1 MCFFCLVIKTDDEQE
16 QPIKELNMSDDI
28 KESLPIYNE
37 EYLIKMLADISQHK
51 PITLAEAIAYQ
62 YLDIEDPKLGLSNET
77 IQRIKNLFRPL
88 IDQNL
93 SNLIRIKRSGEYL
106 TDVNL
111 SEINPFE
118 KLNEI
123 EPLIYQLQQTFEPT
137 LDFNEKQFRSL
148 TEIILNNKEQYDQL
162 EFDIARTSLPI
173 YDLKESSINDFSQS
187 DSGYSMT
194 TATHE
199 SLASKIK
206 IEFEPIHQDIGF
218 IPLKSDDLDEHE
230 KIDLDKSTQE
240 QLDKFE
246 LNQNLIQIIK
256 SDFNGTDKVK
266 MNFFS
271 FDFFSHDVCVLD
283 NWTSNSISRITFR

>member
-1 MCFFCLVIKTDDEQE
+1 
-16 QPIKELNMSDDI
+16 MSD
-28 KESLPIYNE
+28 ESLPIYNE
-37 EYLIKMLADISQHK
+37 EYLIKMLADVSQHK

-77 IQRIKNLFRPL
+77 IQRIKNLFRPSS
-88 IDQNL
+88 DQNL

-111 SEINPFE
+111 SETNPFE

-123 EPLIYQLQQTFEPT
+123 EPFIYQLQQTFEPT

-148 TEIILNNKEQYDQL
+148 TKTILNNKEQYDQL
-162 EFDIARTSLPI
+162 EFDIARTSLPV
-173 YDLKESSINDFSQS
+173 YDLKESSTNDFSQS

-206 IEFEPIHQDIGF
+206 IEFEPINQDIGP
-218 IPLKSDDLDEHE
+218 IPTKSDEDDD

-246 LNQNLIQIIK
+246 LNHDLIQIIK

-266 MNFFS
+266 IEYFFR
-271 FDFFSHDVCVLD
+271 FSHYVFLD
-283 NWTSNSISRITFR
+283 NRTSNSISRITFR